1 MRKYRYEAFYRRFY
15 TLVLLAGFQQAFAH
29 SDHAHG
35 PISEAS
41 ALQLAKEAT
50 THLTEK
56 DAGLGFGK
64 LPESWKTTQ
73 AAAVKIHKKG
83 SGYFIVS
90 VANATEAK
98 TLYVLISSDGEVYDA
113 NFTGEFDGLE

>member
-1 MRKYRYEAFYRRFY
+1 MKLFTVIL
-15 TLVLLAGFQQAFAH
+15 TLILLSGFQQAFAG

-35 PISEAS
+35 PIPESS

-50 THLTEK
+50 TRLTEK

-64 LPESWKTTQ
+64 LPESWKATP
-73 AAAVKIHKKG
+73 AGAVKIHKKG

-90 VANATEAK
+90 VTNRAEAQ
-98 TLYVLISSDGEVYDA
+98 TLYVLLSSDGGVYDV
-113 NFTGEFDGLE
+113 NFTGEFEGLE

>member
-1 MRKYRYEAFYRRFY
+1 MKLFTTIF
-15 TLVLLAGFQQAFAH
+15 TLMLLSGFQQAFAH

-35 PISEAS
+35 TISEAS

-50 THLTEK
+50 IELTER

-64 LPESWKTTQ
+64 LPESWKATPST
-73 AAAVKIHKKG
+73 AAKIHKKG
-83 SGYFIVS
+83 GDYFIVS
-90 VANATEAK
+90 VANAIEAK

-113 NFTGEFDGLE
+113 NFTGVFDGLE

>member
-1 MRKYRYEAFYRRFY
+1 MKILAAVF
-15 TLVLLAGFQQAFAH
+15 TLILLAGFQQAFAH

-41 ALQLAKEAT
+41 VLQVAKEAT
-50 THLTEK
+50 MQLTEK
-56 DAGLGFGK
+56 DVGLGFGK
-64 LPESWKTTQ
+64 LSESWKTTQ
-73 AAAVKIHKKG
+73 VPAVKIHEKG

-98 TLYVLISSDGEVYDA
+98 TLYLLISSDGEVYDA

>member
-1 MRKYRYEAFYRRFY
+1 MKLFTVIF
-15 TLVLLAGFQQAFAH
+15 TLILLSGFQQAFAH

-35 PISEAS
+35 PITEAS

-50 THLTEK
+50 IQLTEK

-64 LPESWKTTQ
+64 LPESWKAMS
-73 AAAVKIHKKG
+73 AASAKIHKKG

-90 VANATEAK
+90 VANAAEAK
-98 TLYVLISSDGEVYDA
+98 TLYVLISRDGEVYDA
-113 NFTGEFDGLE
+113 NFTGKFDGLE

>member
-1 MRKYRYEAFYRRFY
+1 MKLFTVIL
-15 TLVLLAGFQQAFAH
+15 TLILLSGFQQAFAGR
-29 SDHAHG
+29 DHAHG
-35 PISEAS
+35 PIPESS

-50 THLTEK
+50 ARLTEK

-64 LPESWKTTQ
+64 LPESWKATP

-90 VANATEAK
+90 VPNTTEAK
-98 TLYVLISSDGEVYDA
+98 TIYVLISSNGEVYDA
-113 NFTGEFDGLE
+113 NFTGDFDGLE

>member
-1 MRKYRYEAFYRRFY
+1 MKLFTVIF
-15 TLVLLAGFQQAFAH
+15 TLVLLSGFQQAFAH
-29 SDHAHG
+29 SDHARG

-50 THLTEK
+50 TRLTEK

-64 LPESWKTTQ
+64 LPESWKATP

-90 VANATEAK
+90 VPNTTEAK
-98 TLYVLISSDGEVYDA
+98 TIYVLISSNGEVYDA
-113 NFTGEFDGLE
+113 NFTGDFDGLE

>member
-1 MRKYRYEAFYRRFY
+1 MKFFAAIF
-15 TLVLLAGFQQAFAH
+15 TLILLAGFQQAFAH

-35 PISEAS
+35 PISGAS
-41 ALQLAKEAT
+41 ALQLAKDT
-50 THLTEK
+50 TSQLTEK

-64 LPESWKTTQ
+64 LSESWKRTQ
-73 AAAVKIHKKG
+73 DAAVKIHKKG

-98 TLYVLISSDGEVYDA
+98 TLYVLISSDGKVYDA
-113 NFTGEFDGLE
+113 NLTGEFDGLE